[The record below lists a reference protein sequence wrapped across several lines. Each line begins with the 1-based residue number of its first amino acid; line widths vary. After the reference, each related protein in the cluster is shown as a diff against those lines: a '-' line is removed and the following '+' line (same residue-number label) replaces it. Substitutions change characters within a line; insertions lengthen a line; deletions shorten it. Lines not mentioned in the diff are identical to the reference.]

1 MLLNGIT
8 SSCCARFSFR
18 RTRLARIN
26 DHSQPLSFSLHI
38 AAIATA
44 LLPSSCALSGKARAE
59 AASLK
64 IVHVKAAAK
73 VQASDSYLWWPP
85 CLLFM
90 LLLPCH
96 KLTRTHSLLYFA
108 PNHIYLYTYISISQ
122 HVCSTHAPDHYVQY
136 KP

>member
-1 MLLNGIT
+1 
-8 SSCCARFSFR
+8 
-18 RTRLARIN
+18 
-26 DHSQPLSFSLHI
+26 
-38 AAIATA
+38 

-59 AASLK
+59 AARLK

-108 PNHIYLYTYISISQ
+108 PNHKYLYMYIILTTRLLYTRARSLRAIQ
-122 HVCSTHAPDHYVQY
+122 TVNHNRIHRCTLSTRHNKSSPLSSYRRR
-136 KP
+136 